1 MGDFLYFAGLI
12 IAILWGFRVKIFRY
26 KERRLKDI
34 LYFVGMVLLIFGAT
48 ISLSLFFET
57 YGKYKEGS
65 FYLKQNP
72 DSVISYFDFIQ
83 WRYAKVIF
91 IAGFVCS
98 VLAGLFFLAL
108 TKIMDIIEEI
118 SKALSENKR

>member
-1 MGDFLYFAGLI
+1 MEDFLYFVGLI
-12 IAILWGFRVKIFRY
+12 ITILWGFKVKIFRY

-34 LYFVGMVLLIFGAT
+34 LYFIGMVLLIFGAA

-91 IAGFVCS
+91 IAGFVFS
-98 VLAGLFFLAL
+98 ILGGVFFLAL
-108 TKIMDIIEEI
+108 PKIMDTLEEI